1 MAHRIKV
8 ALHKSALARPQVRRS
23 QGLLGGALE
32 RGPGVTVRH
41 DVPAGYLDLEIA
53 HGAVRPGELLFLPI
67 WQGDQALGVI
77 ELAALEP
84 FDDHT
89 RTLLESL
96 ASPLAYAL
104 MAAVGREEYIRRHRQ
119 EAG

>member
-1 MAHRIKV
+1 VELIGHDAVDLPDGGNAI
-8 ALHKSALARPQVRRS
+8 LQVEHLV
-23 QGLLGGALE
+23 QQLLGEHLGRGA
-32 RGPGVTVRH
+32 RGDH
-41 DVPAGYLDLEIA
+41 D
-53 HGAVRPGELLFLPI
+53 AVLH
-67 WQGDQALGVI
+67 GDQALGVI